1 MECFEK
7 VVDDFELLTILG
19 KRSILGFWQG
29 FEYGSATDA
38 YSSLGK
44 KLMQLQ

>member
-19 KRSILGFWQG
+19 KRSILDVWQG
-29 FEYGSATDA
+29 FEYGSATDT